1 MFPASGTKSK
11 PLRMNVNGRKERR
24 AACILSA
31 DMMHYEVLDID
42 NQDGSEE
49 ED

>member
-11 PLRMNVNGRKERR
+11 PVRMSVNGRKERR

-31 DMMHYEVLDID
+31 DMMHYEILDID
-42 NQDGSEE
+42 SHVDG
-49 ED
+49 EDED